1 MALHELA
8 IDKLLYAEVHRPEIR
23 TLVNSTTTFI
33 TVLPSWFFRVVY
45 LGVHWDGLLMGTCF
59 ARYHPLNG
67 I

>member
-8 IDKLLYAEVHRPEIR
+8 IDKLLYAEVHQPQIL

-33 TVLPSWFFRVVY
+33 TVLPSWLFRVVY
-45 LGVHWDGLLMGTCF
+45 LGVHWDGLLMGICF
-59 ARYHPLNG
+59 SCYHPLNG